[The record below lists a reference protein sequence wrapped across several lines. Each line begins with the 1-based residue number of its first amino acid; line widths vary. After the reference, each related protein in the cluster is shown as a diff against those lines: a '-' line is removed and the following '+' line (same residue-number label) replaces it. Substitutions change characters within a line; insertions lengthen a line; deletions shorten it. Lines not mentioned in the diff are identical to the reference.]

1 MADVAVEQQAAAPE
15 QQTATIAQ
23 HGAAPRFNYR
33 IMAGFEGYQ
42 VENIQI
48 LRKKFGSSDTA
59 VLRSAVDLLSYV
71 NQLPVE
77 TDPSIFLNN
86 YFAHRNGGTNGR

>member
-1 MADVAVEQQAAAPE
+1 
-15 QQTATIAQ
+15 
-23 HGAAPRFNYR
+23 
-33 IMAGFEGYQ
+33 MAGFEGYQ

-48 LRKKFGSSDTA
+48 LKKKFGSSDTA
-59 VLRSAVDLLSYV
+59 VLRSAVDLLAYV

-86 YFAHRNGGTNGR
+86 YLVIHQNGDR